1 MTIAAFVSDICR
13 PISGSTSWA
22 RSSRPCLRYMT
33 APVLRFGSTRSRRRR
48 TKDAL
53 TERLRV
59 VADDF
64 VCLYDDDDPAAA
76 RKIAAD
82 DLDLLVELMAHSA
95 YSRPGIMARK
105 PARVVATHLGSHGAL
120 GKV

>member
-1 MTIAAFVSDICR
+1 MGEI
-13 PISGSTSWA
+13 
-22 RSSRPCLRYMT
+22 L
-33 APVLRFGSTRSRRRR
+33 APVLALHDRSRFEIRLYSIAPAANE
-48 TKDAL
+48 DAL